1 MAFVR
6 RIAPAKNDP
15 QATSP
20 QQPIIADPE
29 KNKQNPDEPPDSANP
44 VRGQLDLKISDFSDP
59 AKVGSTVKYVITL
72 KNDRTT
78 TDQRIALKLYL
89 SANLQLQKITQDQST
104 DQPKLSAD
112 GRTIS
117 LPVIKEML
125 SAETLSYE
133 VEVKAIQF
141 GPATIR
147 VEATST
153 RTQKPV
159 EASEKT
165 TINPQ

>member
-1 MAFVR
+1 M
-6 RIAPAKNDP
+6 
-15 QATSP
+15 
-20 QQPIIADPE
+20 
-29 KNKQNPDEPPDSANP
+29 
-44 VRGQLDLKISDFSDP
+44 
-59 AKVGSTVKYVITL
+59 KYVITL
-72 KNDRTT
+72 KNDRNT
-78 TDQRIALKLYL
+78 TDQRIGLKLYL
-89 SANLQLQKITQDQST
+89 PANLQLQKITQDQST
-104 DQPKLSAD
+104 DQPKLSPD

-117 LPVIKEML
+117 LPEIKEML
-125 SAETLSYE
+125 AGETLSYE